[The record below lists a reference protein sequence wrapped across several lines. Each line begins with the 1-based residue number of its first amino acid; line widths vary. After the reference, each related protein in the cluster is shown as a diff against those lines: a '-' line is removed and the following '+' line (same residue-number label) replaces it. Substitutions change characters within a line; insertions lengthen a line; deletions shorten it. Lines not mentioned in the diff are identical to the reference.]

1 MPALYLVAVITPR
14 IDGVDAAREAFA
26 TLVTATRQEPG
37 CELYDLVVNPEDP
50 STWLMLEKWTSRQAW
65 EAHMRTPHVVDHNA
79 RADAFLAG
87 PAELRFY
94 DPV

>member
-1 MPALYLVAVITPR
+1 MAPLYLVAVITPR
-14 IDGVDAAREAFA
+14 ADGVDAARVAFA
-26 TLVTATRQEPG
+26 TLVAATRQEDG

-50 STWLMLEKWTSRQAW
+50 STWLMLEKWSSREAW
-65 EAHMRTPHVVDHNA
+65 EAHMRTPHVIDHNA
-79 RADAFLAG
+79 TADAFLMG